1 MQHINYLKK
10 VATIIYKYSYLA
22 TCIALFLRL
31 ANSFE
36 LLSTTAQNCTYF
48 TGGNIVGKT
57 LTLFACV
64 GAIRLFQIF
73 GTIEEEY

>member
-1 MQHINYLKK
+1 MQPINNLKK
-10 VATIIYKYSYLA
+10 VATIFYKYSYLF

-31 ANSFE
+31 CNSFE
-36 LLSTTAQNCTYF
+36 LLNTTAQECTYF
-48 TGGNIVGKT
+48 NGGNIVGKL

-73 GTIEEEY
+73 GTIKEDY

>member
-1 MQHINYLKK
+1 MQPINYLKK
-10 VATIIYKYSYLA
+10 VATIAYKYSYLA

-31 ANSFE
+31 VNSFE
-36 LLSTTAQNCTYF
+36 LLNTTAQNCTYF
-48 TGGNIVGKT
+48 NGGNVVGKL

-73 GTIEEEY
+73 STIEEEY

>member
-1 MQHINYLKK
+1 MQHINNLKK
-10 VATIIYKYSYLA
+10 VATIAYKYSYLF

-31 ANSFE
+31 CNSFE
-36 LLSTTAQNCTYF
+36 LLNTTAQNCTYF
-48 TGGNIVGKT
+48 NGGNVVGKL

-73 GTIEEEY
+73 GTIKED

>member
-1 MQHINYLKK
+1 MQPINYLKK
-10 VATIIYKYSYLA
+10 VATIAYKYSYLF

-36 LLSTTAQNCTYF
+36 LLNTTAQECTYF
-48 TGGNIVGKT
+48 NGGNVVGKL

-64 GAIRLFQIF
+64 GTIRLFQIF

>member
-1 MQHINYLKK
+1 MQHLNYLKK

-22 TCIALFLRL
+22 TCIALFLSL

-36 LLSTTAQNCTYF
+36 LLNTTAQNCTYF
-48 TGGNIVGKT
+48 TGGNVIGKA
-57 LTLFACV
+57 LTLLACV

>member
-1 MQHINYLKK
+1 MQHINNLKK

-31 ANSFE
+31 YNSFE
-36 LLSTTAQNCTYF
+36 LLNTTAQKCTYF
-48 TGGNIVGKT
+48 NGGNIVGKL

-73 GTIEEEY
+73 GTIKED